1 MTCWQRTAGMEDIM
15 NKRSTLRLPL
25 QFFAEP
31 NPGAGQNP
39 TPPAG
44 TGDSS
49 PTPHGTAPL
58 NFDDLIKTDTNF
70 QSWVGKRIM
79 TATTTAVSNAE
90 AKWKKTHDQNFS
102 EAEKL
107 KTMTADEKAE
117 YFEMKYNNEV
127 ADRKRASDA
136 AELKSQ
142 TAAMFTESKIP
153 AALLDMIDFSTA
165 TADSVKAIVSTLS
178 GFEYHKK
185 GDFNAAV
192 KAAVD
197 EKLKQKAPETH
208 KPAAGTP
215 DMRSSLA
222 EHYNAKGR

>member
-1 MTCWQRTAGMEDIM
+1 M

-49 PTPHGTAPL
+49 PTPPSTAPL

-70 QSWVGKRIM
+70 QSWLDKRVAAA
-79 TATTTAVSNAE
+79 TATAVSNAE
-90 AKWKKTHDQNFS
+90 AKWKKTHDQNVS

-127 ADRKRASDA
+127 ADRKRVADA

-153 AALLDMIDFSTA
+153 AALLDMIDFSAA

-185 GDFNAAV
+185 GDFDAAV
-192 KAAVD
+192 KATVD

>member
-1 MTCWQRTAGMEDIM
+1 M
-15 NKRSTLRLPL
+15 NKRPTLKLPL
-25 QFFAEP
+25 QFFAES
-31 NPGAGQNP
+31 NPGAEQNP
-39 TPPAG
+39 APPAG

-49 PTPHGTAPL
+49 PTPTGTAPL

-70 QSWVGKRIM
+70 QSWLDKRIT

-90 AKWKKTHDQNFS
+90 SKWKKTHDQNVS

-117 YFEMKYNNEV
+117 YFEKKYNDEV
-127 ADRKRASDA
+127 ADRKHASDA

-153 AALLDMIDFSTA
+153 AALLDMIDFSAA
-165 TADSVKAIVSTLS
+165 TADSVKTMVSTLS

-185 GDFNAAV
+185 GDFDAAV

>member
-1 MTCWQRTAGMEDIM
+1 M
-15 NKRSTLRLPL
+15 NKRPTLSLPL

-31 NPGAGQNP
+31 NPGAEQNS
-39 TPPAG
+39 PPAG

-49 PTPHGTAPL
+49 PTPTGPAPL

-70 QSWVGKRIM
+70 QSWLDKRIT

-90 AKWKKTHDQNFS
+90 AKWKKTHEQNVS

-127 ADRKRASDA
+127 ADRKRVADA

-185 GDFNAAV
+185 GDFDAAV
-192 KAAVD
+192 KAALD
-197 EKLKQKAPETH
+197 EKLKQKAPDTH
-208 KPAAGTP
+208 KLTAGTP

>member
-1 MTCWQRTAGMEDIM
+1 M